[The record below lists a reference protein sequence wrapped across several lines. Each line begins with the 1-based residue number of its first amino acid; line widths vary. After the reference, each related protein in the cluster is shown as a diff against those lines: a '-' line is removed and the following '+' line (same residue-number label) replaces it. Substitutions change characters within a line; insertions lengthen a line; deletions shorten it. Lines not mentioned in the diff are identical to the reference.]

1 MRTLA
6 IDYGAKRTGLA
17 MSDQGARFATPV
29 DVLASDANLVN
40 AIATLVNKEG
50 VERIVVGFP
59 MHMDGSSGSTAKQVL
74 AFAKQI
80 ATATAR
86 TPVFVDERLS
96 SFEAEQQLID
106 HKRAGG
112 KMTRKMKK
120 ERLDA
125 LAAAAFL
132 QAFLDGKLA
141 AIDPAGIPKR

>member
-17 MSDQGARFATPV
+17 MSDQGARFATPI
-29 DVLASDANLVN
+29 DVVASDA
-40 AIATLVNKEG
+40 TLVATIAALAKREA
-50 VERIVVGFP
+50 VERIVIGFP
-59 MHMDGSSGSTAKQVL
+59 LHMDGTPGSTSKQVL
-74 AFAKQI
+74 SFANEI
-80 ATATAR
+80 FAATSIVPT
-86 TPVFVDERLS
+86 FVDERLS
-96 SFEAEQQLID
+96 SFVAEQQLID

-132 QAFLDGKLA
+132 QAFLDGKLV
-141 AIDPAGIPKR
+141 AIDPADIPKR

>member
-29 DVLASDANLVN
+29 DVLASDANLVPT
-40 AIATLVNKEG
+40 IAALAKRES
-50 VERIVVGFP
+50 VERIVIGFP
-59 MHMDGSSGSTAKQVL
+59 MHMDGTSGSTSKQVL
-74 AFAKQI
+74 SFAKQI
-80 ATATAR
+80 SEATSIV
-86 TPVFVDERLS
+86 PLFVDERLS

-132 QAFLDGKLA
+132 QAFLDGKLV
-141 AIDPAGIPKR
+141 AIDPADVPRR